1 MAAKTD
7 PLEIAK
13 WGLLLAGG
21 YLVFKFF
28 KGTGLIPSAQDQQ
41 AANLNLN
48 VDRKDWIKPDFY
60 KKPAPS
66 GYESPLFT
74 AAATESMISEIY
86 DSRGFFNDCESCI
99 VGALRKINYK
109 TQYSWLANAFYNK
122 YKRDM
127 TAYIKEGFNETELYP
142 AWLHLDALPTYRKK

>member
-1 MAAKTD
+1 MAKSD

-13 WGLLLAGG
+13 WGLLVAGG
-21 YLVFKFF
+21 YVIFKFF
-28 KGTGLIPSAQDQQ
+28 KTTGLIPSAQDQQ

-60 KKPAPS
+60 KKPAPA
-66 GYESPLFT
+66 GYESPLYT
-74 AAATESMISEIY
+74 VAATDSMIKDIY
-86 DSRGFFNDCESCI
+86 ESRGFFDDCESCI
-99 VGALRKINYK
+99 VGTLRKIQYK

-142 AWLHLDALPTYRKK
+142 AWLHLDALPVYRKK